1 MTLFKGKNWSYS
13 YRGCCWD
20 CLWCFFNASCLFIT
34 SLFSLACSMFSKK
47 KKIFSLYYNRW
58 YRLLYRNY
66 LRLFVILFF
75 LFCVIWFVVAFQ
87 YYRHQER
94 FLIKKIAYVSSSLSV
109 YPIDVDTWAIIPMY
123 HNKYYSDI
131 QLFRQQDNI
140 VDTLQQQYPFIEN
153 VIIKSFNNNRIV
165 LEPIFK
171 EPPLV
176 LLQVDKRFALYPH
189 YILPLSTG
197 DLLGRN
203 STLLHLPQYLSGAV
217 SLSGFLY
224 TQDVIELAHTVK
236 RIYDINLSGSVT
248 YMPGGEKFVY
258 WTDRL
263 HIYFNAKK
271 WLSWQLEQ
279 LDILRERYPEF
290 QKLIKIDI
298 GSSDFPIVR

>member
-1 MTLFKGKNWSYS
+1 
-13 YRGCCWD
+13 
-20 CLWCFFNASCLFIT
+20 
-34 SLFSLACSMFSKK
+34 MFSKK

-66 LRLFVILFF
+66 LRLFIILFF

-140 VDTLQQQYPFIEN
+140 VDALQQQYPFIEN

-197 DLLGRN
+197 DLLGKK